1 VFHNPFLA
9 TMNALRA
16 HARGGP
22 EQLVYEQAPRP
33 EPGKGE
39 ALVRVRAAAITP
51 TELTWDTTWSDADG
65 RSRVPVI
72 PSHEVSGVV
81 ADLGPGVTDFR
92 VGEAV
97 FGLVDFH
104 RDGAAAE
111 YVAVPAGDLAPS
123 PASADHVQR
132 AALSLSA
139 LTAWQGLFDHG
150 GLAGGQRVLIHGGAG
165 GVGSFAVQLAHWVG
179 AEVIATASA
188 SDAGFV
194 RDLGANTVLDY
205 GAERYEDA
213 TGPIDV
219 VLDTVGAEVLERSW
233 SVLGPGGTLVSIV
246 ERPSTERADERT
258 ASGTFFIVEPNREQL
273 KYLARLADDGKIHPV
288 VSAVFP
294 LSRGR
299 EAFEFG
305 LTQHARGKIVLTI
318 EAEH

>member
-1 VFHNPFLA
+1 
-9 TMNALRA
+9 MNALRA
-16 HARGGP
+16 HDRGGP

-51 TELTWDTTWSDADG
+51 AELTWDATWSDAEG

-81 ADLGPGVTDFR
+81 HAVGPGVTDFQ

-97 FGLVDFH
+97 FGLVDFQ

-111 YVAVPAGDLAPS
+111 YVAVPADDLAPS
-123 PASADHVQR
+123 PSSADHVQR

-150 GLAGGQRVLIHGGAG
+150 GLAGSQRVLIHGGAG

-188 SDAGFV
+188 SDGGFV
-194 RDLGANTVLDY
+194 RDLGADAVLDY
-205 GAERYEDA
+205 AAQPFEDVA
-213 TGPIDV
+213 GPVDV
-219 VLDTVGAEVLERSW
+219 VLDTVGGEVLERSW
-233 SVLGPGGTLVSIV
+233 TVLGAGGTLVSIV
-246 ERPSTERADERT
+246 ERPSTERASERN
-258 ASGTFFIVEPNREQL
+258 ASGIFFIVEPNREQL
-273 KYLARLADDGKIHPV
+273 KYLARLADDGKIHPI

-305 LTQHARGKIVLTI
+305 LTQHARGKIVLAV
-318 EAEH
+318 EPEK